1 VLNVVNSPNRID
13 AFVRSTS
20 PWTPY
25 QTATRNVAQAI
36 REFDA
41 AFEGAWSPSSRR
53 SEVQIGGETLVE
65 SASLEI
71 EARLQLERATGSSGS
86 GPIRE
91 TETDMR
97 NNEATA
103 SSAILGG
110 VFSPRSENK
119 NQLGHISENAEVPS
133 SRLEQETS
141 IIEPK
146 TSSDGPLPRTE
157 RALGAVELRSAA
169 ASLLLL
175 ASKFWQSTFTETSS
189 YTYLFFRWVHLSLL
203 LIGTPLSGRG
213 IGNAR
218 WF

>member
-1 VLNVVNSPNRID
+1 M
-13 AFVRSTS
+13 
-20 PWTPY
+20 
-25 QTATRNVAQAI
+25 
-36 REFDA
+36 
-41 AFEGAWSPSSRR
+41 
-53 SEVQIGGETLVE
+53 QIGGETLVE

-71 EARLQLERATGSSGS
+71 EARLQLERTTRSSGS

-103 SSAILGG
+103 SSAIL
-110 VFSPRSENK
+110 
-119 NQLGHISENAEVPS
+119 ENAEVPS

-157 RALGAVELRSAA
+157 RALGAVELKSAA

-189 YTYLFFRWVHLSLL
+189 YTYLFFRWVPLSLL
-203 LIGTPLSGRG
+203 LIGTPLSRRG